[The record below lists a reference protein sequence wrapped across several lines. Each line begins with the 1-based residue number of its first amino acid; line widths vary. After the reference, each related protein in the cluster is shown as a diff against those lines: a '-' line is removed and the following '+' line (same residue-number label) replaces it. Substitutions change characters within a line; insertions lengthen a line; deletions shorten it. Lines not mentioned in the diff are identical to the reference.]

1 MTKSPKINLKKLVK
15 LTVSFLIN
23 QKKKTMIILVT
34 LLLKMV
40 VVVEVVLEVL
50 EVLAVPISLT
60 FLRIFLVISAGAK
73 EEVLEEEAQ
82 IIEVQI

>member
-50 EVLAVPISLT
+50 VVLVVPISPT
-60 FLRIFLVISAGAK
+60 FLRIFLAISAVAE
-73 EEVLEEEAQ
+73 EEVLEEETQ
-82 IIEVQI
+82 IIEAQI